1 MKTYRAPPRSQGS
14 TAVDKRKVQLSE
26 QTVKTT
32 KTQQAYR
39 YRCRGELEDGE
50 EDDEGPMALHPE
62 EDGRGGCGRRRAGPL
77 GKGRG
82 KTVKTNITW
91 FSYQYPFFAQR
102 RILRAGGAA
111 GATS

>member
-50 EDDEGPMALHPE
+50 EDDEEDDDHNEEEEKEDGLSEAEGREKDVLEDVPE
-62 EDGRGGCGRRRAGPL
+62 EDA
-77 GKGRG
+77 
-82 KTVKTNITW
+82 
-91 FSYQYPFFAQR
+91 
-102 RILRAGGAA
+102 
-111 GATS
+111 